1 MSFFL
6 SIKTFF
12 LSDIAFLA
20 VFPQKHPY
28 FFLSEILSVR
38 FISKKRLSIRNPLLC
53 VRFPSESFFL
63 FCQKLPSFCHISFPE
78 KTFFLS
84 DISFFLLGF
93 PQNTLLYV
101 RNLHLSIRFPSETSF
116 FLSEITFLPSD
127 FPQKCPFCQKL
138 SSFCQVYL
146 PEKNLSVWNLLSIRF
161 PSDTS
166 FFLPFVRNHPFSV
179 RFLS

>member
-93 PQNTLLYV
+93 PQNTLLSI

-116 FLSEITFLPSD
+116 FLSEIAFFLSGFAPRKD
-127 FPQKCPFCQKL
+127 
-138 SSFCQVYL
+138 
-146 PEKNLSVWNLLSIRF
+146 LSVRKLLLSIRF
-161 PSDTS
+161 PSETS
-166 FFLPFVRNHPFSV
+166 FFLSGFSPSKHIQAEV
-179 RFLS
+179 SLC